1 MFFWGS
7 LNSLSINCRNFLKT
21 ACFAAAIC
29 AVSSVSALAA
39 AKSKPNV
46 VFVLTDDQG
55 YGDLSCHGH
64 PVLKTP
70 NIDALHAESI
80 RLTDYHVSPSCS
92 PTRGALMSGHF
103 ANRAGPWHT
112 IMGRSMVYEG
122 EHTFGSVFGAQG
134 YATGLFGKWHLGDNY
149 PFRPQDRGF
158 QETVS
163 HGGGGVGNTP
173 DNWDNFYFDD
183 TYNHNGVPEKYQ
195 GFCTD
200 VFFSQA
206 RRFIEDSVA
215 VEKPF
220 IAYISTNAPHGP
232 FHCPDKYWKP
242 YAPYARKME
251 DDRLAIFYG
260 MIANIDE
267 NVGLLRSWL
276 EEKGLAENTIFIFTT
291 DNGTSI
297 GQNVF
302 NAGMRGHKG
311 SEFDGGHKVPF
322 FIHWPKGG
330 FNKGLDINTL
340 SAHIDVL
347 PTLIDLCGLEAPRD
361 YKFDGVS
368 LAPLLK
374 GEKLS
379 WPDRTVI
386 TDSQRVR
393 DPIMWRKSSVMT
405 QRWRL
410 INGKELYDIQA
421 DPGQKENVAKQFPE
435 IIKKLR
441 ADYEACWADISP
453 VFKID
458 TRIIIGNK
466 AENPSFLTSH
476 DWLTFDG
483 TTPWNQD
490 QIRLG
495 IQGIGHWALKA
506 EQAGAY
512 RISLRRWPRGVDAAI
527 TAGIPAP
534 HPVPGLNNR
543 NQFPRKKGAPKDFN
557 PGVCGEYP
565 GKALNIK
572 AAGIKIGDIE
582 QDKPVIGQSQEVTFE
597 VKLKKGEVNLLGY
610 FILADGKKMGSYYA
624 YVEKI

>member
-1 MFFWGS
+1 MNNIFISF
-7 LNSLSINCRNFLKT
+7 RNLLK
-21 ACFAAAIC
+21 AAVFAAAAMC
-29 AVSSVSALAA
+29 AGSSVSAFAA
-39 AKSKPNV
+39 ATTKPNV

-80 RLTDYHVSPSCS
+80 RLMDYHVSPTCTPS
-92 PTRGALMSGHF
+92 RAALMSGHYT
-103 ANRAGPWHT
+103 NRAGAWHT
-112 IMGRSMVYEG
+112 IMGRSMLSEG

-200 VFFSQA
+200 VFFNEA
-206 RRFIEDSVA
+206 KRFITESVA
-215 VEKPF
+215 ADKPF
-220 IAYISTNAPHGP
+220 IAYISANAPHGP

-242 YAPYARKME
+242 YASYAQKMK

-267 NVGLLRSWL
+267 NVGSLRFWL
-276 EEKGLAENTIFIFTT
+276 EEKGLAENTIFVFTT

-297 GQNVF
+297 GQKAF
-302 NAGMRGHKG
+302 NAGMRGQKG
-311 SEFDGGHKVPF
+311 SEYEGGHRVPF
-322 FIHWPKGG
+322 FIHWPEGG
-330 FNKGLDINTL
+330 FDKGVEIDTL

-347 PTLIDLCGLEAPRD
+347 PTLIDLCGLENPSD
-361 YKFDGVS
+361 YKFDGMS

-374 GEKLS
+374 GEKVN
-379 WPDRTVI
+379 WPERTVI

-393 DPIMWRKSSVMT
+393 DPIMWRKSSTMT

-410 INGKELYDIQA
+410 INGETLYDIQA
-421 DPGQKENVAKQFPE
+421 DPGQKKNVAKQFPE
-435 IIKKLR
+435 ITKKLR
-441 ADYEACWADISP
+441 ADYQAWWADISP

-495 IQGIGHWALKA
+495 VQGLGEWALKA
-506 EQAGAY
+506 EQAGTY
-512 RISLRRWPRGVDAAI
+512 RISLRRWPREVDAAI
-527 TAGIPAP
+527 TAGIPP
-534 HPVPGLNNR
+534 GHPVPGLNN
-543 NQFPRKKGAPKDFN
+543 NHEFPRKKGVPKEMN

-572 AAGIKIGDIE
+572 TAGIKIGDIE
-582 QDKPVIGQSQEVTFE
+582 LRKPVVGEAQEVTFE
-597 VKLKKGEVNLLGY
+597 VKLKKGEVNLFGY
-610 FILADGKKMGSYYA
+610 FNLADGKTIGSYYA
-624 YVEKI
+624 YVEKM